1 MYFFPKNISKLVI
14 NVIELRED
22 LNRLAEERAVKKTKP
37 KKNYESSKVEFILI
51 ILSIQWK
58 IFRKLIQ
65 KKIKQ
70 NKSHVKRYIIQ
81 NLQLQEELH
90 IYHVIMEL

>member
-1 MYFFPKNISKLVI
+1 MENI
-14 NVIELRED
+14 
-22 LNRLAEERAVKKTKP
+22 KTADT
-37 KKNYESSKVEFILI
+37 
-51 ILSIQWK
+51 
-58 IFRKLIQ
+58 